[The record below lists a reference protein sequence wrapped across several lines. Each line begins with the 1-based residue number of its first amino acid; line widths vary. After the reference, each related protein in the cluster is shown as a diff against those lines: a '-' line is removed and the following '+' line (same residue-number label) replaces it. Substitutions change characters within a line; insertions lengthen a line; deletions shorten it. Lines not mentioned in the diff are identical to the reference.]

1 MAKEISQAQKDRRYY
16 IHSII
21 GLIIM
26 FGFGLLPP
34 FSTVT
39 EFGMKMLGI
48 LLGLIYLWSFVDMG
62 WPSVVGLIAY
72 LMTGSVSVKEKSS
85 I

>member
-48 LLGLIYLWSFVDMG
+48 LLGLIYL
-62 WPSVVGLIAY
+62 
-72 LMTGSVSVKEKSS
+72 
-85 I
+85 